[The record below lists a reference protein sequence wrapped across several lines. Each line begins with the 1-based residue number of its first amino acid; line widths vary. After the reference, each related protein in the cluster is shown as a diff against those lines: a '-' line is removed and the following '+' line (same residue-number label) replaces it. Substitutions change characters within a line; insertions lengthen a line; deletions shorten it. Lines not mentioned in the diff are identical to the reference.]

1 MTFLAHNNHGTQKAI
16 LIRCHLLFSM
26 EILMKELIHRFATSM
41 LIALLILNSIVITM
55 ACSDNTIRI
64 KSLADSGMGY
74 WIKNSDVQFEYKISN
89 MNKEKIYRIEMKKSE
104 KTRNS
109 KILLGI
115 MYITD
120 IDSAFLI
127 MNNGDFGLDLNSK
140 NTLIEGRDKNYLII
154 FEEYKSIYFP
164 KTISIENK

>member
-1 MTFLAHNNHGTQKAI
+1 
-16 LIRCHLLFSM
+16 
-26 EILMKELIHRFATSM
+26 
-41 LIALLILNSIVITM
+41 
-55 ACSDNTIRI
+55 
-64 KSLADSGMGY
+64 
-74 WIKNSDVQFEYKISN
+74 
-89 MNKEKIYRIEMKKSE
+89 
-104 KTRNS
+104 
-109 KILLGI
+109 

-154 FEEYKSIYFP
+154 FEEYKNIYFP